1 MLMIQCSLDKGALEK
16 KLLSLAENKHFS
28 DQYGKTTTTTARTQQ
43 YRMKTSLEKKEEE
56 SQELKEEVISLDT
69 ILNDI
74 NKVATLA

>member
-1 MLMIQCSLDKGALEK
+1 MLMIQCSPDKGALEK

-28 DQYGKTTTTTARTQQ
+28 DQYGKTTTTTRTQQ